1 MEKQSFPE
9 KQIWGTWEELLLA
22 CAVHRYGTESWDSV
36 SAELRKRSAT
46 TLHHVLTP
54 HSCKQKYLDLQRRFN
69 QNNHLDELRKLRVAE
84 LKREVQRYDLSI
96 VSLQL
101 KVKELTEEHVQ
112 EDEKATEKSDLK
124 IIVEDENEAKD
135 AEPVNTS
142 PENDAGEVAPCGDSD
157 KESNSTDPKSEVPET
172 GGEETEKEAEQGEP
186 VGRGSGPVE
195 EATRPVVEDSYNG
208 SSDTVVKGSAAEEK
222 GKLGGQSG
230 ELWESVSESKG
241 GGGEEATKESNS
253 DVQSSAC
260 NEDQSPATTKPSS
273 VQSHPLIYFLD
284 TLRSHCSDSF
294 FECRLQTQET
304 SNYMSLIRQHV
315 DLKTIQT
322 RLEEGCYSEYMS
334 AIKLRRIVLNEMAS
348 KINLKPGPERKEEEK
363 PVPSLPQCIKS
374 DPEPS
379 DSLLLKTKIS
389 IPLTACRKRSSI
401 TAKALASSSPGPDK
415 KKEQMATLKDEK
427 PVVELNQHDKS
438 SEKTEEN
445 RVTKKRTRERSKINS
460 RNSSKNRNRG
470 RTNPN
475 TNKNKNSDA
484 NSNSGFLIKGV
495 SQNEISESRHEKEKK
510 NATTTFNASAKK
522 KSAAN
527 FLNRMKRNS
536 SSPNCS
542 SLLET
547 LKSCDNSK
555 GGAEQKKNG
564 NGKGDLRR
572 EQTSSRKGSRGKQ
585 EKMQESPGK
594 RNVGRPPKR
603 AAVPS
608 PALTAKRGRDA
619 GETEAGSSRH
629 SKKRSRK

>member
-9 KQIWGTWEELLLA
+9 KQTWGTWEELLLA

-36 SAELRKRSAT
+36 SAELRKRSTT

-69 QNNHLDELRKLRVAE
+69 QNDHLDELRKLRVAE

-124 IIVEDENEAKD
+124 NIVEDENEATD

-142 PENDAGEVAPCGDSD
+142 PEDDAGEVAAPCGDSD
-157 KESNSTDPKSEVPET
+157 KESNSTDPKSEAPET

-186 VGRGSGPVE
+186 VGGGSGPVE
-195 EATRPVVEDSYNG
+195 EAARPVVEDSYNG
-208 SSDTVVKGSAAEEK
+208 SSDTVMKGSAAEEK
-222 GKLGGQSG
+222 GKLGGESG

-241 GGGEEATKESNS
+241 GGREETTKESNS

-322 RLEEGCYSEYMS
+322 RLEEGCYSEFMS
-334 AIKLRRIVLNEMAS
+334 AIKLRQIVLNEMSS
-348 KINLKPGPERKEEEK
+348 KINLKPDPERKEEEK
-363 PVPSLPQCIKS
+363 PVPTLPQCIKS

-401 TAKALASSSPGPDK
+401 TAKALASSSSGPDK

-445 RVTKKRTRERSKINS
+445 RVTKKRTRERSKTNS
-460 RNSSKNRNRG
+460 RSSSKNRNRG

-475 TNKNKNSDA
+475 TNKNSDA
-484 NSNSGFLIKGV
+484 NSNSGFSTKGV
-495 SQNEISESRHEKEKK
+495 SQNENSESRHEKEKK
-510 NATTTFNASAKK
+510 NTTTTFKK

-536 SSPNCS
+536 SSPNGS

-564 NGKGDLRR
+564 NGKGDLRK

-585 EKMQESPGK
+585 EKIPESPGK

-603 AAVPS
+603 AAAPS
-608 PALTAKRGRDA
+608 PALPAKRGRDA